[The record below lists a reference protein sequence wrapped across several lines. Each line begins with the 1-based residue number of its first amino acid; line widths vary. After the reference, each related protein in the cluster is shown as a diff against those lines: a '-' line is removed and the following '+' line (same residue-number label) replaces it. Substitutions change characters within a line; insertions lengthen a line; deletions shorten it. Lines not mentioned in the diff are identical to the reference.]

1 MNEPVTKRVTKQIKA
16 GNILDNNVTLFYY
29 EKRRNKKKIR
39 IKK

>member
-29 EKRRNKKKIR
+29 EKKKEEKEEEED
-39 IKK
+39 